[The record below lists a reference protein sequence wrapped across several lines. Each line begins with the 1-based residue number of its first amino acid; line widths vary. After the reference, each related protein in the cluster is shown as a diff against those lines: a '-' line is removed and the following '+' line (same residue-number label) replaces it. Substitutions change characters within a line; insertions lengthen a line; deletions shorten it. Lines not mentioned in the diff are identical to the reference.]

1 MHIGLDNTD
10 GTRHLEGN
18 ADSWNRTAAICRI
31 SVNLTREGGRGPC
44 LGALGVCGLEI
55 HFPSPLLRV
64 SNSSVILETEF
75 HESHMKG
82 KYRTIEEIKMY
93 TSRKA
98 NDQLDEESLFLASLG
113 EFYQAWCN

>member
-1 MHIGLDNTD
+1 
-10 GTRHLEGN
+10 
-18 ADSWNRTAAICRI
+18 
-31 SVNLTREGGRGPC
+31 
-44 LGALGVCGLEI
+44 
-55 HFPSPLLRV
+55 
-64 SNSSVILETEF
+64 
-75 HESHMKG
+75 MKG